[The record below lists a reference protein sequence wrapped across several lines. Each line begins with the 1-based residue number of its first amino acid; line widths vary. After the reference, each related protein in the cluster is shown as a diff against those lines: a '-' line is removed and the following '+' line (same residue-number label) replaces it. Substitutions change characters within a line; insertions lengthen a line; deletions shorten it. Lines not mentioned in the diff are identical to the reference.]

1 MGVQTEVKTASLN
14 KLIIADQSHWH
25 LLTYHALCG
34 LSQGC
39 HLWACAV
46 GNWTPSE
53 LLAEGQKWDMHAS
66 KFMGV
71 SAVPAFFVWGIGG
84 LGMPRTWREKVAGSM
99 LRLKLTAKG
108 KGSTLT
114 QCCAEAVVNLS
125 LVITYTKS
133 YLIPSCSD
141 RVCLEGEVWKQF
153 DPQGPNCWTNSRVE
167 PKFDSH
173 GQVLGLFR
181 YQKFGV
187 V

>member
-1 MGVQTEVKTASLN
+1 MPCVASRKVAICELVQWETELH
-14 KLIIADQSHWH
+14 QSFWQRAKNE
-25 LLTYHALCG
+25 TCMRAN
-34 LSQGC
+34 S
-39 HLWACAV
+39 W
-46 GNWTPSE
+46 E
-53 LLAEGQKWDMHAS
+53 
-66 KFMGV
+66 F
-71 SAVPAFFVWGIGG
+71 PAFFVWGIGG

-133 YLIPSCSD
+133 YLIPSCLD

-153 DPQGPNCWTNSRVE
+153 NPWGLNCRTNLRVE